1 MSAKPVKESLVE
13 GRGAQVP
20 LKKGGKGR
28 RPWGLSW
35 QIREPEV
42 RRSRAVSPKTPPPF
56 EPQPPIERPD
66 FVARIS
72 VGKSAANLECA
83 SLLALWFAA
92 AVQARCPYHKTTTPR
107 RISLHCGAGFQPADR
122 LRASQ
127 TEGLTLLCPS
137 YEGGPQGVSGILD
150 TPCRKVRGE
159 AFSKLRFPCQ
169 GGHM

>member
-1 MSAKPVKESLVE
+1 M
-13 GRGAQVP
+13 
-20 LKKGGKGR
+20 
-28 RPWGLSW
+28 SW

-56 EPQPPIERPD
+56 EPQPPIEGPD

-137 YEGGPQGVSGILD
+137 YEGGPQGVSAPSAPPAAKNAASLLARE
-150 TPCRKVRGE
+150 CRNSRQRHSAAASPWLETASTLAAWPTFAG
-159 AFSKLRFPCQ
+159 
-169 GGHM
+169 

>member
-1 MSAKPVKESLVE
+1 M
-13 GRGAQVP
+13 
-20 LKKGGKGR
+20 
-28 RPWGLSW
+28 SW

-137 YEGGPQGVSGILD
+137 YEGGPQGVS
-150 TPCRKVRGE
+150 
-159 AFSKLRFPCQ
+159 AFSTPPAAKNAASTLPRGTSRLSFRGKVQIPRRCCRSSSPQ
-169 GGHM
+169 RVTQQD